1 MPMTGIGGIKMK
13 NKLVC
18 YFSAAQSE
26 QPIIYRLVKNYD
38 LIFNIIKA
46 DINPQ
51 KEGFLVLELEG
62 DKKSYDEGVA
72 FLQSLG
78 VAVEPLSE
86 TVVWQPDICIQCGAC
101 ASFCPTEALQIDRT
115 TMEVS
120 FDNTKCVVCGMCL
133 DCCPTR
139 AIKLHFELQEAV

>member
-1 MPMTGIGGIKMK
+1 MK

-26 QPIIYRLVKNYD
+26 QPIIYRLVKDHD
-38 LIFNIIKA
+38 LIINIIKA

-62 DKKSYDEGVA
+62 DKKNYDEGVA
-72 FLQSLG
+72 FLKNLG
-78 VAVEPLSE
+78 VGVEPLSE
-86 TVVWQPDICIQCGAC
+86 TVVWQPDVCIQCGAC
-101 ASFCPTEALQIDRT
+101 ASFCPTEALFIERQS
-115 TMEVS
+115 MEVS
-120 FDNTKCVVCGMCL
+120 FDNAKCVVCGMCL

-139 AIKLHFELQEAV
+139 AIKLHFEVK

>member
-1 MPMTGIGGIKMK
+1 MK

-38 LIFNIIKA
+38 LIINIIKA

-62 DKKSYDEGVA
+62 NKNSYDEGVA
-72 FLQSLG
+72 FLKNLG

-86 TVVWQPDICIQCGAC
+86 TIVWQPEVCIQCGAC
-101 ASFCPTEALQIDRT
+101 ASFCPTEALNIERDS
-115 TMEVS
+115 MEVS
-120 FDNTKCVVCGMCL
+120 FDNSKCVVCGMCL

-139 AIKLHFELQEAV
+139 AIQLHFEIKEAI

>member
-1 MPMTGIGGIKMK
+1 MK

-26 QPIIYRLVKNYD
+26 QPIIYRLVKDYD
-38 LIFNIIKA
+38 LIINILKA

-62 DKKSYDEGVA
+62 DKSSYDQGVG
-72 FLQSLG
+72 FLKNLG

-86 TVVWQPDICIQCGAC
+86 TVVWQPSVCIQCGAC
-101 ASFCPTEALQIDRT
+101 ASFCPTEALNIERSS
-115 TMEVS
+115 MEVS
-120 FDNTKCVVCGMCL
+120 FDDSKCVVCGMCL

-139 AIKLHFELQEAV
+139 AITLHFEIKEAV

>member
-1 MPMTGIGGIKMK
+1 MK

-38 LIFNIIKA
+38 LIINIIKA

-62 DKKSYDEGVA
+62 DKKRYEEGVA
-72 FLQSLG
+72 FLRNLG
-78 VAVEPLSE
+78 VGVEPLSQ
-86 TVVWQPDICIQCGAC
+86 TVIWQPDVCIQCGAC
-101 ASFCPTEALQIDRT
+101 ASFCPTEALSIDRE

-120 FDNTKCVVCGMCL
+120 FDNSKCVVCGMCL

-139 AIKLHFELQEAV
+139 AIKLHFEIREAV

>member
-1 MPMTGIGGIKMK
+1 MK

-38 LIFNIIKA
+38 LIVNILKA

-62 DKKSYDEGVA
+62 EKRSYDEGVA
-72 FLQSLG
+72 FVKSLG

-86 TVVWQPDICIQCGAC
+86 TIVWQPSVCTQCGAC
-101 ASFCPTEALQIDRT
+101 ASFCPTEALYIDRPS
-115 TMEVS
+115 MEVS
-120 FDNTKCVVCGMCL
+120 FDNSKCVVCGMCL

-139 AIKLHFELQEAV
+139 AIKLHFEIKEAV

>member
-1 MPMTGIGGIKMK
+1 MK

-38 LIFNIIKA
+38 LIVNILKA

-51 KEGFLVLELEG
+51 KEGYLVLELEG
-62 DKKSYDEGVA
+62 DKNSYTEGVA
-72 FLQSLG
+72 FIKSLG
-78 VAVEPLSE
+78 VVVEPLSE
-86 TVVWQPDICIQCGAC
+86 TIVWQSEVCIQCGAC
-101 ASFCPTEALQIDRT
+101 ASFCPTEALNIERNSMEISFID
-115 TMEVS
+115 S
-120 FDNTKCVVCGMCL
+120 KCVICGMCL

-139 AIKLHFELQEAV
+139 AIQLHFEIKGAV